1 MEYAVIIK
9 WDSEAEVW
17 TASSD
22 DVKGLILEDDSI
34 DILMEQVRKAIP
46 ELLLLNNQISDTS
59 SVIRFYA
66 EKSERMYA

>member
-22 DVKGLILEDDSI
+22 DVKGLILEDILSI
-34 DILMEQVRKAIP
+34 YLW
-46 ELLLLNNQISDTS
+46 NG
-59 SVIRFYA
+59 YA
-66 EKSERMYA
+66 RQFPNYFS

>member
-34 DILMEQVRKAIP
+34 DILW
-46 ELLLLNNQISDTS
+46 NG
-59 SVIRFYA
+59 YA
-66 EKSERMYA
+66 RQFPNYFS

>member
-46 ELLLLNNQISDTS
+46 NGCMHNGGI
-59 SVIRFYA
+59 
-66 EKSERMYA
+66 